1 MNTKRKDLKGVEKLL
16 VLLNKLVD
24 KDIGGSL
31 LKGRI
36 QVKNLEQ
43 PISRKI
49 LDMLAPSCRLK
60 SVYNRL

>member
-1 MNTKRKDLKGVEKLL
+1 MKTRRNDLKDVEKLQ

-24 KDIGGSL
+24 KDIGGSS
-31 LKGRI
+31 LKERI

-49 LDMLAPSCRLK
+49 LDMLASSFRLK